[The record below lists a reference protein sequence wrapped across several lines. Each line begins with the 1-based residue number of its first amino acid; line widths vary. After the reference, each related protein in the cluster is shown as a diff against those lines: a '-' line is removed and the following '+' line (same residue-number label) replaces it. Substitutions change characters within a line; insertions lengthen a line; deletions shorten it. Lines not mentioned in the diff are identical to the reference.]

1 MPFFVLFKSK
11 WLANTY
17 NQEKPNAGR
26 SGVFFNHLIII
37 YRDGQHTR
45 LRAVPACIVG
55 ANASRKTKQQPKA
68 LLNKKQKTQL
78 QRARLLVNKERLVFL
93 THLDWRETLVQSL
106 SPAAFPIS
114 RPSPHCLRG
123 LSPRGES

>member
-1 MPFFVLFKSK
+1 MFKSK

-37 YRDGQHTR
+37 YRDGQHAR

-68 LLNKKQKTQL
+68 LLNKKQKTQP

-93 THLDWRETLVQSL
+93 THLDWR
-106 SPAAFPIS
+106 
-114 RPSPHCLRG
+114 
-123 LSPRGES
+123 